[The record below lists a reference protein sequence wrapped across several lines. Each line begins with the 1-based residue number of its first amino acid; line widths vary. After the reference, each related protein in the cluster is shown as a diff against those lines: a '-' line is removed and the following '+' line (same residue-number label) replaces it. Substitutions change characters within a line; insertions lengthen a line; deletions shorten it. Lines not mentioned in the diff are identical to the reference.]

1 VVKVTLERGLGSLRL
16 WAHCPKGGDESDVPG
31 LLLEQEDRSDLE
43 LIGHP
48 IRYPRGSIL
57 FGEGEETDF
66 ALLIHKGHVK
76 ITVGSRE
83 RIVGIRGP
91 GEVVGEMAAIEA
103 EPRSASVYAMTD
115 VEALY
120 VSAATWREFLDA
132 HPSVMRSLLLLL
144 AGRLREATRKQAE
157 PGYLALERRVAMS
170 LIELSEMIGAHD
182 SDGIAIAISQAEL
195 AGLVGT
201 RRETISQVIGQLK
214 QHGIVRTGRQRMT
227 ICDRDKLSAVASGET
242 ILPH

>member
-1 VVKVTLERGLGSLRL
+1 M
-16 WAHCPKGGDESDVPG
+16 PD
-31 LLLEQEDRSDLE
+31 LLLGQRDRDDLE

-120 VSAATWREFLDA
+120 VSAAKWREFLDA
-132 HPSVMRSLLLLL
+132 HPSVMRGLLLLL

-157 PGYLALERRVAMS
+157 AGYLALERRVAMS
-170 LIELSEMIGAHD
+170 LLELAEMIGESD
-182 SDGIAIAISQAEL
+182 EDGISLVISQAEL
-195 AGLVGT
+195 GGLVGT
-201 RRETISQVIGQLK
+201 SRETVSQVIGQLK
-214 QHGIVRTGRQRMT
+214 QWGIIRTGRQRVL
-227 ICDRDKLSAVASGET
+227 IHDQEKLSAVASGDV
-242 ILPH
+242 ILPR